1 VPSIINMTFELSAD
15 EKALQ
20 ARAAAVAAEHIVP
33 RAASIDRDGVIPQSV
48 RAAIEEARIA
58 IERASAADLAL
69 VIEEW
74 ATASGAVAAVAG
86 LALVSPNSDAVWGSG
101 ADATLP
107 GLRGLGAIDA
117 TIAGLAPAGVTK
129 ARVVLAAV
137 AVGIGR
143 AALDEALSVMRA
155 AGDRAGG
162 TADERPHW
170 VLADAATEVEAARL
184 LTHKAGQA
192 IDAGDGR
199 AEASLAK
206 VFAADVAERA
216 VEAALRVLGPDGYR
230 RGTVTERLTRDARAI
245 QLLGGTSEEQRAI
258 VADLT
263 LPA

>member
-1 VPSIINMTFELSAD
+1 MTFELSAD

-20 ARAAAVAAEHIVP
+20 ARATALATEHILP
-33 RAASIDRDGVIPQSV
+33 RAASIDQDGAVPQSV
-48 RAAIEEARIA
+48 RTAIEQAGIV
-58 IERASAADLAL
+58 IQQSSAADLAL

-74 ATASGAVAAVAG
+74 ATASGAVATVAG
-86 LALVSPNSDAVWGSG
+86 LAAVSPKGDDVWGSG
-101 ADATLP
+101 ADVTLP
-107 GLRGLGAIDA
+107 GLRGVGAIDA
-117 TIAGLAPAGVTK
+117 LIAALTPAGVTR

-143 AALDEALSVMRA
+143 AALDEALTVMRA

-162 TADERPHW
+162 NADERPHW

-184 LTHKAGQA
+184 LTHQAAQA
-192 IDAGDGR
+192 IDAGDGK